1 MKLPCLYQAQT
12 QITKLAI
19 PHDNKKQIIRRM
31 KRRNT
36 ISQEAVLSIL
46 TNTRRAMSQDAI
58 EKQMKMEVDRGTIY
72 RILNRF
78 CEDEVVHR
86 IVADDGKQYF
96 AVCVKCDRKKMKLGN
111 NHFHFRCT
119 SCETIECL
127 PVNVD
132 FSVPRGYKVERMN
145 CILVGV
151 CKECSRTKKN
161 AVN

>member
-1 MKLPCLYQAQT
+1 
-12 QITKLAI
+12 
-19 PHDNKKQIIRRM
+19 M

-78 CEDEVVHR
+78 CEDEIAHKV
-86 IVADDGKQYF
+86 VADDGKQYF
-96 AVCVKCDRKKMKLGN
+96 AVCVKCDDMPVSG

-119 SCETIECL
+119 KCETIECL
-127 PVNVD
+127 PSLVE
-132 FSVPRGYKVERMN
+132 FSVPEKYVVQQMN
-145 CILVGV
+145 CVLVGI
-151 CKECSRTKKN
+151 CKDCSL
-161 AVN
+161 